1 MEEAKQHPAGIGAEA
16 QAELKASEGLAALT
30 GSRSTKR
37 PSAWSVIRKQRL
49 AFIGF
54 LIIAFFALM
63 AIFGPTI
70 APYSPTQQFSGQM
83 LKAPMTTFTDT
94 RTGETHRFILG
105 SDEFGRDIL
114 SRLLYGA
121 RVSFQVGFVVVG
133 LAGTVGTLLGLAAG
147 YYRGWIDS
155 VIVMAADVIFAFP
168 AILLAIAFITMVGN
182 NLRNTMIAIA
192 IVFTP
197 AFVRIVRG
205 AVLSVRELAYVEA
218 AVSVGSK
225 SRWIIAKHV
234 FPNITA
240 PLIVHASLIFAGAVL
255 SEAGLSFLGLG
266 NKPPSPSWGSM
277 VSSSYGYLQ
286 RAPWAAIVPGTAI
299 AVIVLGFNLLGDG
312 LRDALDP
319 RLRSANS
326 TSGKH

>member
-1 MEEAKQHPAGIGAEA
+1 MF
-16 QAELKASEGLAALT
+16 
-30 GSRSTKR
+30 
-37 PSAWSVIRKQRL
+37 SVIRKQRL
-49 AFIGF
+49 AFVGF
-54 LIIAFFALM
+54 IIIVFFALM

-83 LKAPMTTFTDT
+83 LKAPMTTFTDSS
-94 RTGETHRFILG
+94 GESQRFILG

-133 LAGTVGTLLGLAAG
+133 LAGTVGTLLGLIAG
-147 YYRGWIDS
+147 YYRGWLDS
-155 VIVMAADVIFAFP
+155 CIVMAADVIFAFP

-182 NLRNTMIAIA
+182 SLRNTMIAIA

-197 AFVRIVRG
+197 AFIRIVRG
-205 AVLSVRELAYVEA
+205 AVLSVREQAYVEA
-218 AVSVGSK
+218 AVSVGSE
-225 SRWIIAKHV
+225 SRRIIARHV

-286 RAPWAAIVPGTAI
+286 RAPWAAIVPGVAI

-319 RLRSANS
+319 RLRSANANS
-326 TSGKH
+326 SKH